1 MKAWLFSWV
10 RMLIICTVCI
20 QLILLFVTEEQYRKY
35 IQMFLS
41 MLFLLILFRPLLSM
55 GDLGEKLQ
63 EELSDW
69 SAKWEYK
76 EAAAGRVWDTEEED
90 MLVKKAI
97 RQKLKEDMEQLLQEE
112 GMELLDMDCSIRLG
126 ENDAKIT
133 RISVTT
139 AFAKDHPGSPAKM
152 EETLKTRLGKRY
164 ELSDGQ
170 IQVSV
175 RQ

>member
-1 MKAWLFSWV
+1 MRDWHYIVIRDKETVAKL
-10 RMLIICTVCI
+10 LDIIPKGI
-20 QLILLFVTEEQYRKY
+20 
-35 IQMFLS
+35 
-41 MLFLLILFRPLLSM
+41 
-55 GDLGEKLQ
+55 
-63 EELSDW
+63 SD
-69 SAKWEYK
+69 
-76 EAAAGRVWDTEEED
+76 
-90 MLVKKAI
+90 
-97 RQKLKEDMEQLLQEE
+97 EDMEQLLQEE

>member
-41 MLFLLILFRPLLSM
+41 MLFLLILSRPLLSV

-76 EAAAGRVWDTEEED
+76 EAAAGRVRDTEEED
-90 MLVKKAI
+90 MLVTKAI

-133 RISVTT
+133 WISVTA
-139 AFAKDHPGSPAKM
+139 AFAKGHPGSPAKM

>member
-1 MKAWLFSWV
+1 
-10 RMLIICTVCI
+10 
-20 QLILLFVTEEQYRKY
+20 
-35 IQMFLS
+35 
-41 MLFLLILFRPLLSM
+41 M

-139 AFAKDHPGSPAKM
+139 SFEKDHPGSPAKM